1 MTNHLIPQD
10 EVRPGATNHIR
21 ERKPGLHLID
31 GGIPDHTDYREQ
43 LPLALTWQIAP
54 GVPATRPLELVPSR
68 STTKT
73 SPLEPE
79 QVGSA
84 TRSELMPSHIRVPNE
99 EGDLIDLPHPV
110 SWAGHMA
117 RMVFEVGCG
126 ERPSA
131 QLNRWVSRDQL
142 SLLALR
148 GRSYSRHP
156 ATRAQKGLS
165 RLRKVRAVRA
175 MQVAPGIIEASAV
188 LVGSARSHAI
198 AMRMEAVGDQWL
210 LTAVEMR

>member
-10 EVRPGATNHIR
+10 EASASTTDQPHNSTPSLR
-21 ERKPGLHLID
+21 LID
-31 GGIPDHTDYREQ
+31 GGIPDHADYKEQ

-54 GVPATRPLELVPSR
+54 GVPATRPLELAPLTTSVQELEQTR
-68 STTKT
+68 SA
-73 SPLEPE
+73 
-79 QVGSA
+79 VGSILA
-84 TRSELMPSHIRVPNE
+84 PNHIRVPNE
-99 EGDLIDLPHPV
+99 EGDLVDVPHPI

-117 RMVFEVGCG
+117 RMVFEVSCG

-148 GRSYSRHP
+148 GQSYSRHP

-165 RLRKVRAVRA
+165 RLRKVRGVRA

-188 LVGSARSHAI
+188 LVGATRSHAI
-198 AMRMEAVGDQWL
+198 AMRMEAVGNQWM

>member
-10 EVRPGATNHIR
+10 GVGASTGATD
-21 ERKPGLHLID
+21 PSADPAPHLRLIN
-31 GGIPDHTDYREQ
+31 GGVPSHAQDKEQ

-54 GVPATRPLELVPSR
+54 GVPAMRPLELVPPTSR
-68 STTKT
+68 AQGQSG
-73 SPLEPE
+73 S
-79 QVGSA
+79 VGIS
-84 TRSELMPSHIRVPNE
+84 SHIRVPNE
-99 EGDLIDLPHPV
+99 EGDVVEVPHPIT
-110 SWAGHMA
+110 WAGHMA
-117 RMVFEVGCG
+117 RMVFEVSCG

-156 ATRAQKGLS
+156 STRAQKGLS
-165 RLRKVRAVRA
+165 RLRKVRGVRA

-188 LVGSARSHAI
+188 LVGTARSHAV
-198 AMRMEAVGDQWL
+198 AMRMEAVGTQWM
-210 LTAVEMR
+210 LTAVELR

>member
-10 EVRPGATNHIR
+10 EASADTTGHPRIHAPSLR
-21 ERKPGLHLID
+21 LID
-31 GGIPDHTDYREQ
+31 GGIPDHADYKEQ

-54 GVPATRPLELVPSR
+54 GVPATRPLELVPS
-68 STTKT
+68 TTT
-73 SPLEPE
+73 TTDR
-79 QVGSA
+79 GSQQSGPA
-84 TRSELMPSHIRVPNE
+84 LMPSHIRVPNE
-99 EGDLIDLPHPV
+99 EGDLVEVPHPI

-117 RMVFEVGCG
+117 RMVFEVSCG

-165 RLRKVRAVRA
+165 RLRKVRGVRA

-188 LVGSARSHAI
+188 LVGTARSHAI
-198 AMRMEAVGDQWL
+198 AMRMEAVGNQWM

>member
-1 MTNHLIPQD
+1 MTNHLIPQNED
-10 EVRPGATNHIR
+10 SAGTTVQISSQPP
-21 ERKPGLHLID
+21 KLQVID
-31 GGIPDHTDYREQ
+31 GGIPDHVDHKEQ

-54 GVPATRPLELVPSR
+54 GVPAMRPLELVPD
-68 STTKT
+68 KA
-73 SPLEPE
+73 
-79 QVGSA
+79 GSSVLP
-84 TRSELMPSHIRVPNE
+84 THIRVPNE
-99 EGDLIDLPHPV
+99 EGDLVDVPHPIN
-110 SWAGHMA
+110 WAGHMA
-117 RMVFEVGCG
+117 RMVFEVSCG

-188 LVGSARSHAI
+188 LVGTARSHAI
-198 AMRMEAVGDQWL
+198 AMRMEAVGNQWL
-210 LTAVEMR
+210 LTAVELR

>member
-10 EVRPGATNHIR
+10 EVSSGITDLAPAQPRSLR
-21 ERKPGLHLID
+21 LID
-31 GGIPDHTDYREQ
+31 GGIPDHLDYREQ
-43 LPLALTWQIAP
+43 LPLPLTWQIAP
-54 GVPATRPLELVPSR
+54 GVPATRPLELVPD
-68 STTKT
+68 TTGT
-73 SPLEPE
+73 SVLP
-79 QVGSA
+79 
-84 TRSELMPSHIRVPNE
+84 THIRVPNE
-99 EGDLIDLPHPV
+99 EGDLVDVPHPI

-142 SLLALR
+142 SLLAMR

-156 ATRAQKGLS
+156 STRAQKGLS
-165 RLRKVRAVRA
+165 RLRKVRGVRA

-188 LVGSARSHAI
+188 LVGTARSHAI
-198 AMRMEAVGDQWL
+198 AMRMEAVGSQWV
-210 LTAVEMR
+210 LTAIEMR

>member
-1 MTNHLIPQD
+1 MTNHVIPQD
-10 EVRPGATNHIR
+10 EVGARTTDLAPAQPPSLR
-21 ERKPGLHLID
+21 LIE
-31 GGIPDHTDYREQ
+31 GGIPDHVDHREQ

-54 GVPATRPLELVPSR
+54 GVPATRPLELVTE
-68 STTKT
+68 TTGT
-73 SPLEPE
+73 S
-79 QVGSA
+79 VV
-84 TRSELMPSHIRVPNE
+84 PSHIRVPNE
-99 EGDLIDLPHPV
+99 EGELVDVPHPI

-142 SLLALR
+142 SLLAMR

-156 ATRAQKGLS
+156 STRAQKGLS
-165 RLRKVRAVRA
+165 RLRKVRGVRA

-188 LVGSARSHAI
+188 LVGTARSHAI
-198 AMRMEAVGDQWL
+198 AMRMEAVGNQWM
-210 LTAVEMR
+210 LTAIEMR

>member
-1 MTNHLIPQD
+1 MTNHLIPHD
-10 EVRPGATNHIR
+10 EGSMGTSDQFPAPPPSLRV
-21 ERKPGLHLID
+21 ID
-31 GGIPDHTDYREQ
+31 GGIPDHVNYKEQ

-54 GVPATRPLELVPSR
+54 GVPATRPLELVP
-68 STTKT
+68 
-73 SPLEPE
+73 EPTGPS
-79 QVGSA
+79 V
-84 TRSELMPSHIRVPNE
+84 LPSHIRVPNE
-99 EGDLIDLPHPV
+99 EGELVDIPHPI

-142 SLLALR
+142 SLLAMR

-156 ATRAQKGLS
+156 STRAQKGLS
-165 RLRKVRAVRA
+165 RLRKVRGVRA

-188 LVGSARSHAI
+188 LVGTARSHAI
-198 AMRMEAVGDQWL
+198 AMRMEAVGNQWL
-210 LTAVEMR
+210 LTAIEMR

>member
-10 EVRPGATNHIR
+10 EAITRARQHAHTSAHTTSLR
-21 ERKPGLHLID
+21 LID
-31 GGIPDHTDYREQ
+31 GGIPDHVDYKEQ

-54 GVPATRPLELVPSR
+54 GVPATRPLELVPP
-68 STTKT
+68 TTRG
-73 SPLEPE
+73 SD
-79 QVGSA
+79 QSGSA
-84 TRSELMPSHIRVPNE
+84 RMPSHIRFPNE
-99 EGDLIDLPHPV
+99 EGDLVELPHPI

-117 RMVFEVGCG
+117 RMVFEVSCG

-148 GRSYSRHP
+148 GQSYSRHP

-165 RLRKVRAVRA
+165 RLRKVRGVRA

-188 LVGSARSHAI
+188 IVGTARSHAI
-198 AMRMEAVGDQWL
+198 AIRMEALGNQWM